1 MVGLLMVSTGAYAD
15 FIYDVDR
22 TIGDGS
28 VVGTITTDETTGA
41 LSVDN
46 NHRLEPYLGESLYRV
61 RSYPPKRGWV
71 ICF

>member
-1 MVGLLMVSTGAYAD
+1 MAGLLMVSTGAYAD

-22 TIGDGS
+22 TIGDRGS

-46 NHRLEPYLGESLYRV
+46 ITGWSLHLQV
-61 RSYPPKRGWV
+61 LLVSV
-71 ICF
+71 HSIVD